1 MSRRPVMTYKL
12 AMAISFDAAERRR
25 RETGRE
31 TWNATDHACAVK
43 AFQRCIPLMEP
54 HERARYDESY
64 LAEI

>member
-25 RETGRE
+25 RQANRE
-31 TWNATDHACAVK
+31 SWNAADHACAVEGFRK
-43 AFQRCIPLMEP
+43 CVPLMEF

-64 LAEI
+64 LAGS